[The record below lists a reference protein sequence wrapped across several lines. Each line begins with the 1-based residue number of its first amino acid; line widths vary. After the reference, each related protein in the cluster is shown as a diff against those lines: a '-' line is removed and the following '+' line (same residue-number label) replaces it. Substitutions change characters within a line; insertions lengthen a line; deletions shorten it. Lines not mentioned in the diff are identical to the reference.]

1 MKSFGYEYSKFL
13 GKDEDMSLVERG
25 YIDMGRAE
33 SVR

>member
-1 MKSFGYEYSKFL
+1 MSEVNYL